1 MHGAPA
7 DFLAETTGG
16 AVRSAEGTD
25 GHRRGRFCSRRVPV
39 GGWGAA
45 VSVVPGRGAGAVGF
59 RTSASGGRVGR
70 SGPAAAVAVSGVF
83 SHSCV
88 VAGVVV
94 AAQGLFRGGDLG
106 GAVGQGRRCGASG
119 DRRAGWGAG
128 VHGAGLVAGDR
139 SAGRDGAELVYRRRG
154 DRGVDVSIPAA
165 TGTGVG
171 DVLAAVAAADAALV
185 SRFGPGAV
193 AGAVTA
199 VGVAVAC
206 SGGRLLSPGWP
217 AGPWSVGP
225 TPVASDAGGC
235 GGSSSR
241 G

>member
-154 DRGVDVSIPAA
+154 DRGGGRVDPGGDRDRGRGCAGRGGGGRCGAGVPVRA
-165 TGTGVG
+165 GGGGRRGDGGGGGGGVQWGPVVVTGVAG
-171 DVLAAVAAADAALV
+171 
-185 SRFGPGAV
+185 GAV
-193 AGAVTA
+193 VGGANTS
-199 VGVAVAC
+199 C
-206 SGGRLLSPGWP
+206 L
-217 AGPWSVGP
+217 
-225 TPVASDAGGC
+225 
-235 GGSSSR
+235 
-241 G
+241 